1 MGQQAI
7 VRRPEQTIERRD
19 FGLVEVRAEDEA
31 GRFSGYGAMFGNTD
45 SYGDVIE
52 RGAFAESLKEWK
64 QRGKLPPMLLQHGGG
79 FFGGGA
85 DDMVPIGKWLSME
98 ENSKGLKVDGQLFA
112 LNTQRGQYIH
122 EGLKSGVLDGLSI
135 GFIAREV
142 RYGDEAKDEP
152 ARTLTDID
160 LWEVSVVTFPAND
173 KARVSAAKSLL
184 SAHDLRELEG
194 LLRDEEDISRADSVK
209 AVRAFRKW
217 LQRDAGAPANT
228 PRDADVSE
236 AALVAAISRH
246 LAYR

>member
-1 MGQQAI
+1 MGQQATAW
-7 VRRPEQTIERRD
+7 RPEQTIERRD

-52 RGAFAESLKEWK
+52 RGAFTDTLKEWK
-64 QRGKLPPMLLQHGGG
+64 ARGKLPPMLLQHGGG

-85 DDMVPIGKWLSME
+85 DDMLPIGKWLSME
-98 ENSKGLKVDGQLFA
+98 ENSKGLKVEGQLFA
-112 LNTQRGQYIH
+112 LNTERGQYIH

-142 RYGDEAKDEP
+142 RFGDEDKDEP

-173 KARVSAAKSLL
+173 KARVSAAKSL
-184 SAHDLRELEG
+184 SVSELRELEG
-194 LLRDEEDISRADSVK
+194 RLRDAGLSRADCGK
-209 AVRAFRKW
+209 AVSVLKSW
-217 LQRDAGAPANT
+217 LQRDAGAPVIT
-228 PRDADVSE
+228 PRDAGVTE
-236 AALVAAISRH
+236 AALVEAIGRH